1 MADEVIGLA
10 DFLGVHVD
18 QAELVARLATVI
30 DPELGIDIV
39 NLGLVYGA
47 EMVDGVAHI
56 LMTTTTPAC
65 PIGSYLTDAIRWS
78 LLGLD
83 GVLDVEV
90 ELTHEPPWSPE
101 RMSDE
106 AKVQLGWS
114 R

>member
-10 DFLGVHVD
+10 DLLGVHVE
-18 QAELVARLATVI
+18 QAELVERLATVI

-65 PIGSYLTDAIRWS
+65 PIGSYLTDAIRWA

-101 RMSDE
+101 RMSEE
-106 AKVQLGWS
+106 AKVQLGWA

>member
-1 MADEVIGLA
+1 MPERPIDL
-10 DFLGVHVD
+10 
-18 QAELVARLATVI
+18 ARLLGTPIDSSVLVDRLRTVI

-47 EMVDGVAHI
+47 QTVDGVAHI

-65 PIGSYLTDAIRWS
+65 PIGSYLTDAIRRA
-78 LLGLD
+78 LLEIDGLFD
-83 GVLDVEV
+83 VDVEV
-90 ELTHEPPWSPE
+90 THDPPWSPD

-106 AKVQLGWS
+106 AKIELGWA